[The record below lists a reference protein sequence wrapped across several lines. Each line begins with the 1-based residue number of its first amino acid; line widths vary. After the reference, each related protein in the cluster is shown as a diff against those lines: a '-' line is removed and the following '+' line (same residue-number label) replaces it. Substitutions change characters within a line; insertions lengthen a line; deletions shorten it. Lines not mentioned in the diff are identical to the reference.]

1 MIHIDNAYAFGHVG
15 VFLGGGGGAL
25 TLTYNIWWVLIN
37 SAFGLMKMNER
48 QSSARTQMDKWT
60 D

>member
-1 MIHIDNAYAFGHVG
+1 MIHTANAHVYG
-15 VFLGGGGGAL
+15 LVGGFLGRGGEAL
-25 TLTYNIWWVLIN
+25 TLAYNIGWVLIN